1 MCPRTSSFD
10 YKLRVIGLTTFR
22 GRCACCG
29 EVRSTHPLQVSTAV
43 GAAGVHLGPNALS
56 MTAQL
61 QHRWHLSKRRSC
73 DLLKELFGLFLT
85 PGGLVEATHRLATKP
100 APEHKALQEE
110 VRHCEV
116 LYSDETSWY
125 VGAPGHTLWDFTNP
139 QLTLYCI
146 VAHRTREQLQQ
157 IIGKDFL
164 SVLVSDGLSI
174 YDEASPL
181 QQKCYSHHLKAV
193 SRALDSHPRNGE
205 GFLNEVKLM
214 CKSIVQVDRQ
224 NFAELPSAPHGAVL
238 QARRAASLP
247 AIPSRP
253 CRL

>member
-10 YKLRVIGLTTFR
+10 YKLRVIGLTTFW

-73 DLLKELFGLFLT
+73 DLLKDLFGLFLT
-85 PGGLVEATHRLATKP
+85 PGGLVEATHRLATKL

-146 VAHRTREQLQQ
+146 VAHRTGSTTATNHR
-157 IIGKDFL
+157 K
-164 SVLVSDGLSI
+164 GLSQC
-174 YDEASPL
+174 SRQRRPL
-181 QQKCYSHHLKAV
+181 HL
-193 SRALDSHPRNGE
+193 
-205 GFLNEVKLM
+205 
-214 CKSIVQVDRQ
+214 
-224 NFAELPSAPHGAVL
+224 
-238 QARRAASLP
+238 
-247 AIPSRP
+247 
-253 CRL
+253 

>member
-146 VAHRTREQLQQ
+146 VAHRTRSNCNKSSERT
-157 IIGKDFL
+157 F
-164 SVLVSDGLSI
+164 SAFSSAT
-174 YDEASPL
+174 ASPFMTKPL
-181 QQKCYSHHLKAV
+181 RFS
-193 SRALDSHPRNGE
+193 
-205 GFLNEVKLM
+205 
-214 CKSIVQVDRQ
+214 KSVT
-224 NFAELPSAPHGAVL
+224 PTT
-238 QARRAASLP
+238 
-247 AIPSRP
+247 SRP
-253 CRL
+253 SQEPSTPIPETGKASSTR

>member
-1 MCPRTSSFD
+1 
-10 YKLRVIGLTTFR
+10 
-22 GRCACCG
+22 
-29 EVRSTHPLQVSTAV
+29 
-43 GAAGVHLGPNALS
+43 

-73 DLLKELFGLFLT
+73 DLLKDLFGLFLT

-100 APEHKALQEE
+100 APEHKALQKE

-174 YDEASPL
+174 L
-181 QQKCYSHHLKAV
+181 
-193 SRALDSHPRNGE
+193 
-205 GFLNEVKLM
+205 
-214 CKSIVQVDRQ
+214 
-224 NFAELPSAPHGAVL
+224 
-238 QARRAASLP
+238 
-247 AIPSRP
+247 
-253 CRL
+253 